1 MKRYFVLLMAALML
15 LTLAACGRKQDEP
28 QTVGGWTLTEDAA
41 ITPEARD
48 AFEKAMEG
56 LVGVNYTPAALLGTQ
71 LVSGTN
77 YCFLCE
83 ATVVYPDAKPY
94 YAIVSVYQDLQ
105 GKAEILNIT
114 AMDLGRI
121 EESGE
126 IEDSQPDG
134 SQALGGWTVDRDT
147 VLEVP
152 DGVLHLATQVAAGTN
167 HAVLCKGWKLCFV
180 SVDTQGKTEILKT
193 VALDIAALSQPAGE

>member
-77 YCFLCE
+77 YCFFCE
-83 ATVVYPDAKPY
+83 
-94 YAIVSVYQDLQ
+94 SVPVD
-105 GKAEILNIT
+105 G
-114 AMDLGRI
+114 G
-121 EESGE
+121 ESGYAFVT
-126 IEDSQPDG
+126 IYKDLDG
-134 SQALGGWTVDRDT
+134 NAQITD
-147 VLEVP
+147 
-152 DGVLHLATQVAAGTN
+152 VAPFSA
-167 HAVLCKGWKLCFV
+167 
-180 SVDTQGKTEILKT
+180 E
-193 VALDIAALSQPAGE
+193 